1 MMEHDGTWEEVPLSA
16 WLVDEWFALQ
26 ASMGSWPFKPRI
38 FFLDVATTWRKHA
51 LRVDPWRKFVK
62 CK

>member
-38 FFLDVATTWRKHA
+38 FFPGCGDHMEKACFA
-51 LRVDPWRKFVK
+51 S
-62 CK
+62 